1 MTIYEKNLET
11 LAAYYPEMDT
21 MVEEAKRSVEQELE
35 IFEENSCDGRT
46 ILKIKK
52 EDKICYL
59 NGKRNTVAAA
69 EMWVKTLGE
78 LQRNA
83 PILIMGLGNS
93 TYLEELMK
101 KTENRVCIIVYEPS
115 IQIFFKFLETVD
127 IASWMEKQLIIF
139 WVNGLKGM
147 DTKHMRGILQRVLK
161 YEMLVYMKH
170 FILPNYEVLFPEEAV
185 EFMKMCRDIALRE
198 LSDYNTKYKFSG
210 LMVKNLFSNARY
222 LCRAYKTTQLPDVI
236 PRDIPGIVVA
246 AGPSLNKNIQEL
258 KKAKGKAFI
267 IAVDTAI
274 KPLLKNGIIPDMFAI
289 VDAMKPLDLVK
300 MEEAKE
306 IPLVTTLN
314 ASPEILD
321 YHKGMKFFY
330 NEGYQFAESVF
341 LRTGQ
346 KIGKVSNGG
355 SVATSAFS
363 LLYKIGIST
372 IILVGQDLAYTNNK
386 SHADGTFQEIMK
398 EENTSRFMMVEGNFE
413 DKVPTRPDF
422 KLFLDWYNMYIEGC
436 KGYRGNFRV
445 INATEGG
452 AKIQN
457 TEIMTLREAID
468 RECTKEV
475 DIQKSL
481 SQLSPM
487 LSEGNQAWAVEY
499 FVNMPKRF
507 QQLVEDAKKA
517 KKLYQ
522 KLNKICNRKKIDK
535 KEYLNILK
543 KLAKQIKI
551 LEKQATYQLVEITMS
566 AAQYILRGEQYLQ
579 EDSFQAEGKEIARKG
594 ILYIDNVIDM
604 AILFQEYSEEIF
616 GEDFK
621 EQYENL

>member
-1 MTIYEKNLET
+1 MQKYI
-11 LAAYYPEMDT
+11 
-21 MVEEAKRSVEQELE
+21 
-35 IFEENSCDGRT
+35 
-46 ILKIKK
+46 
-52 EDKICYL
+52 
-59 NGKRNTVAAA
+59 
-69 EMWVKTLGE
+69 
-78 LQRNA
+78 
-83 PILIMGLGNS
+83 
-93 TYLEELMK
+93 
-101 KTENRVCIIVYEPS
+101 
-115 IQIFFKFLETVD
+115 KFLETVD

>member
-566 AAQYILRGEQYLQ
+566 AAQYILRGEQDLQ

>member
-246 AGPSLNKNIQEL
+246 AGPTLNKNIQEM